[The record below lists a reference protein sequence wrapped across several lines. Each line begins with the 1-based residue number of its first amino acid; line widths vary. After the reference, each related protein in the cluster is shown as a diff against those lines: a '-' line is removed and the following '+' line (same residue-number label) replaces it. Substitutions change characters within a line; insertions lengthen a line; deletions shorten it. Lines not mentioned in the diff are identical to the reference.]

1 MVEFDKTEY
10 RGYTITTY
18 YDDTPENPLSWDT
31 NIGTVYT
38 KGGNYGGEDV
48 EDILDDDG
56 LLTNEVA
63 EKNYCL
69 PVYMYKHSG
78 VAVSTAPFADAWDS
92 GQIGWII
99 FSKEKAAKEF
109 PGDVEEKALNA
120 MRQTIDLWGAY
131 LEGDVYGYIT
141 TDEDGD
147 EIDSCWGFYGSEGR
161 KYMLKDA
168 QENIEC
174 EIRHQETETK
184 HLIGKIEAAL
194 KGGVDASAAAAY
206 ILHKDKAWRALLYGA
221 KNDAIFVFNRIEDG
235 VLYPG
240 TTTEQ
245 PYMVPLKVLRKINS
259 VLNHKK

>member
-1 MVEFDKTEY
+1 MAEFDKTEY

-31 NIGTVYT
+31 NVGTVYT

-63 EKNYCL
+63 ENNYCL

-78 VAVSTAPFADAWDS
+78 VAVSTSPFADAWDS

-109 PGDVEEKALNA
+109 PGDVEEKALGA
-120 MRQTIDLWGAY
+120 MRQTIALWGAY
-131 LEGDVYGYIT
+131 LEGDVYGYVT

-147 EIDSCWGFYGSEGR
+147 EIDSCWGFYGDEGR
-161 KYMLKDA
+161 KYMIKDA

-206 ILHKDKAWRALLYGA
+206 ILHKDKAWRVLLYGA
-221 KNDAIFVFNRIEDG
+221 KNDAIFVFNRIEDD
-235 VLYPG
+235 VLYPE